1 MADIGTFAEQF
12 GSGMR
17 PTLFRVDGAIPF
29 SDTFGGEKAFFI
41 KSAQLPASSIGT
53 IEVPYKGRKIKRP
66 GDRTFAEWSLT
77 VLQDSKGD
85 MRADFVNWMANISG
99 HFDTGNLSDPA
110 QYGEQWTITPE
121 GANGEA
127 ITGAQITLVNCF
139 PTDVGAVDFSYE
151 TTDSI
156 SEFTVTIQYDYWYGG
171 GAGENG

>member
-1 MADIGTFAEQF
+1 MADIGAFAERF

-17 PTLFRVDGAIPF
+17 PTLFRVEGAIPF
-29 SDTFGGEKAFFI
+29 SDTYGAEKTFFI

-77 VLQDSKGD
+77 ILQDSSGD
-85 MRADFVNWMANISG
+85 MRGDFVNWMANISN
-99 HFDTGNLSDPA
+99 HFSTGNLTNPES
-110 QYGEQWTITPE
+110 YGAQWTISPE
-121 GANGEA
+121 GQNGEA
-127 ITGAQITLVNCF
+127 IQTITLVNCF

>member
-1 MADIGTFAEQF
+1 MADIGEFANRF

-17 PTLFRVDGAIPF
+17 PTLFRVDGAIRG
-29 SDTFGGEKAFFI
+29 SDTFSGDKHFFI

-77 VLQDSKGD
+77 ILQDSEGA
-85 MRADFVNWMANISG
+85 MRADFVNWMAGISG
-99 HFDTGNLSDPA
+99 HFNTGNLASPEE
-110 QYGEQWTITPE
+110 YGAEWTITPQ
-121 GANGEA
+121 
-127 ITGAQITLVNCF
+127 AQDGSPIQTITLVNCF

-156 SEFTVTIQYDYWYGG
+156 SEFTVTMQYDYWYGG